1 MNDRNWGGF
10 RAGAGRKATGRNKVN
25 ITLTLTRNEAD
36 TLKNRAAEAGMTAS
50 RFVAEFLHLG
60 TLPDS
65 LTGGKRLTDGII

>member
-1 MNDRNWGGF
+1 
-10 RAGAGRKATGRNKVN
+10 
-25 ITLTLTRNEAD
+25 
-36 TLKNRAAEAGMTAS
+36 MTAS